1 MEPVGHGDINTNVD
15 MADPVVNEFKEGVGD
30 VHTDIVIMHDQGENA
45 LRDLPARTND
55 VRGHTSLNVNG
66 IIAGSFW
73 PLYISFII
81 AFGSTV

>member
-30 VHTDIVIMHDQGENA
+30 VHTDIVIIHDQGENA
-45 LRDLPARTND
+45 LRGLPARRSD
-55 VRGHTSLNVNG
+55 VRGLASLTVNG
-66 IIAGSFW
+66 IIAEFFW
-73 PLYISFII
+73 PLFISFIV